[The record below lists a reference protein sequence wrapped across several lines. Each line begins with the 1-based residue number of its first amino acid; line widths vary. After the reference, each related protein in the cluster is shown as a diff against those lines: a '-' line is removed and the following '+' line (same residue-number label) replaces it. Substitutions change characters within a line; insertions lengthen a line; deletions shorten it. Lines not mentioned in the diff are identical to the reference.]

1 MHTLSAAS
9 AATNTGLLDT
19 ADRGVLL
26 PQTARQGMTAF
37 AFATLCPRCGGVVAS
52 DAPAT
57 ILDTD
62 DARWHQIC
70 AQHTL
75 AETRNLRRVLR
86 ALVTRLIDGALGDYA
101 PLMDEVLDGCAAL
114 TPCDA
119 TGKPVAPGWA
129 DTEEAGAVSG
139 LGPTQIIVLSDLV
152 RYLQDAGWVLTLHPN
167 GDWVTF
173 RHDAQ
178 PVTVLLPQRVTAP
191 GAAALLSGALATLAT
206 LAGCSVP
213 TFVAALD
220 TAMEAVKTPSAA
232 VSSAEGDGMGREI
245 S

>member
-1 MHTLSAAS
+1 MHTQSAAS
-9 AATNTGLLDT
+9 AVTNTGLLDT

-37 AFATLCPRCGGVVAS
+37 AFATVCPRCGGVVAS

-86 ALVTRLIDGALGDYA
+86 ALVTRLVDGALGDYA

-119 TGKPVAPGWA
+119 TGKPVTPGWA
-129 DTEEAGAVSG
+129 DTEEVSNRTG
-139 LGPTQIIVLSDLV
+139 ESP
-152 RYLQDAGWVLTLHPN
+152 
-167 GDWVTF
+167 
-173 RHDAQ
+173 
-178 PVTVLLPQRVTAP
+178 
-191 GAAALLSGALATLAT
+191 AA
-206 LAGCSVP
+206 
-213 TFVAALD
+213 
-220 TAMEAVKTPSAA
+220 
-232 VSSAEGDGMGREI
+232 
-245 S
+245 

>member
-1 MHTLSAAS
+1 MAVRTNSAQIVAHRS
-9 AATNTGLLDT
+9 RTSSTG
-19 ADRGVLL
+19 AKA
-26 PQTARQGMTAF
+26 PQHPCAF
-37 AFATLCPRCGGVVAS
+37 LWVGT
-52 DAPAT
+52 
-57 ILDTD
+57 
-62 DARWHQIC
+62 
-70 AQHTL
+70 
-75 AETRNLRRVLR
+75 
-86 ALVTRLIDGALGDYA
+86 
-101 PLMDEVLDGCAAL
+101 
-114 TPCDA
+114 
-119 TGKPVAPGWA
+119 
-129 DTEEAGAVSG
+129 VSG
-139 LGPTQIIVLSDLV
+139 LGPAQIIVLSDLV
-152 RYLQDAGWVLTLHPN
+152 RYLQDAGWVLTLRPN

-220 TAMEAVKTPSAA
+220 TAMEAVKTPSVA